1 MQPPPVKVSAQQ
13 RCGTARAGSSKLST
27 EASPAAICHKLAS
40 SSQHPKTL
48 ACHSKPVHL
57 LGCEGKATT
66 ISAVSITLY
75 SAHPVIVLDPHNSP
89 AWTMEAELEA
99 DII

>member
-13 RCGTARAGSSKLST
+13 RCGTAWAGSSKLNR
-27 EASPAAICHKLAS
+27 EYPAAICHKLAR
-40 SSQHPKTL
+40 SSQLPKTQ

-57 LGCEGKATT
+57 LSCEVKATRV
-66 ISAVSITLY
+66 SALSITLC
-75 SAHPVIVLDPHNSP
+75 SAHPVTVLVPCNSP
-89 AWTMEAELEA
+89 PWTMEAELDV